1 MRYRHVPKIG
11 VRSPMNVSLVP
22 LRPSQTAT
30 CLFIGSI
37 ALLILGIQPV
47 VLAPLVIEE
56 RILEADVGYLVMAEM
71 VTIAIGT
78 LIGVPLLRRAP
89 ARSVAFMAG
98 VIVVVVNLLQMGRV
112 GLVPLLTLR
121 SVAGVAEG
129 VLVSVALVAISLS
142 VRPERLA
149 ALFLAGQ
156 TFLQLAVAT
165 FLPRL
170 VYGGSRADAA
180 LATLAVAGAVAC
192 IAVVGLPR
200 RLSPAESDEKSGAIN
215 LASGLGLISTGLYMG
230 ALVVVWI
237 FFGVWLARNGHPPTL
252 EATTVSICLGAQIFG
267 ALVAAKVSD
276 RLPNASTIAIC
287 AVGEIILVGLM
298 LRYSHSGEMIT
309 GLVIAFGF
317 LWLFALPSFAGL
329 LIEIDPERRAV
340 LFFAAAQL
348 IGSALVP
355 TIGASVVQPGNVDGA
370 FYLGMATF
378 AAAGLTAPL
387 AIALHRRT
395 TSLV

>member
-1 MRYRHVPKIG
+1 
-11 VRSPMNVSLVP
+11 MNVSLVGI
-22 LRPSQTAT
+22 RPSQTAT

-37 ALLILGIQPV
+37 GLLILGIQPV
-47 VLAPLVIEE
+47 VLEPIVVEG

-78 LIGVPLLRRAP
+78 LIGVPLLRRMP
-89 ARSVAFMAG
+89 ARIVAFMAG
-98 VIVVVVNLLQMGRV
+98 MVIIAVNGLLIGRN

-121 SVAGVAEG
+121 SIAGVAEG
-129 VLVSVALVAISLS
+129 VLVSFALVAISLS
-142 VRPERLA
+142 LRPERLA
-149 ALFLAGQ
+149 AFFLAGQ
-156 TFLQLAVAT
+156 TFLQLVVAA
-165 FLPRL
+165 FLPTL
-170 VYGGSRADAA
+170 VYAGSRADAA
-180 LATLAVAGAVAC
+180 VATLAVAGAVAC
-192 IAVVGLPR
+192 MAVIGLPP
-200 RLSPAESDEKSGAIN
+200 RLAPAQSDEKGGSVT
-215 LASGLGLISTGLYMG
+215 LASGLGLVSTGLYMG

-237 FFGVWLARNGHPPTL
+237 FFGLWLARHGHPPTL
-252 EATTVSICLGAQIFG
+252 EASTVSICLGAQIFG

-276 RLPNASTIAIC
+276 RLPNATTIAVCSI
-287 AVGEIILVGLM
+287 AQIVLVGLM
-298 LRYSHSGEMIT
+298 LMYSQSGNAIT
-309 GLVIAFGF
+309 TIVVAFGF

-378 AAAGLTAPL
+378 AAAAITAPA
-387 AIALHRRT
+387 AIALHRRI
-395 TSLV
+395 SRAG